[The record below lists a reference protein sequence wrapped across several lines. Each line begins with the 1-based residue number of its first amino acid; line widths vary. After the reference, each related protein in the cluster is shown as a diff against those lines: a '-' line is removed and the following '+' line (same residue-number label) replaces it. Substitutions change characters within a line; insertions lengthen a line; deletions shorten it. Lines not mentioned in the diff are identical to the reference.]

1 MSRVPEGFPKDFL
14 WGGAFA
20 ANQMEGAYD
29 VGGKGLCIADIN
41 EFVDDIPLDKK
52 YNGEVTTQYIK
63 DAIASKDRVFPKR
76 WGIDFYHTYKEDL
89 KLLKE
94 LGLKTYRT
102 SINWARI
109 FPHGDETEPNEEG
122 LKFYEDLINEIIA
135 NGMEP
140 MITISHYEMPLYLT
154 THYKGWYS
162 REVIDFFYRY
172 CKVLFDRF
180 GDRVKLWIIVNQIN
194 LIAVESFNHLGVAE
208 DLVEN
213 IAEAKYQ
220 AVHNE
225 MVACAKATAYAHS
238 LNKDIQIGMMLCG
251 GPDYPATCK
260 PEDVLACMRHN
271 QMEYFCAD
279 VLLRGRYPGY
289 AFRFFEER
297 GYNIVFGEED
307 EEILKNTADFMSFS
321 YYYTRVCDK
330 ESYERDN
337 SSYRNKELPANP
349 WGWTIDPTGLRYML
363 NVFYDRYQCP
373 IYITENG
380 VGNGISIVLLF
391 NIISSL
397 PSDASTLYTRFMS
410 GKSVAVS
417 AVAAIIIV
425 AIVIAIVVFV
435 VVLQDGERRIPVQY
449 SKKMQGRKMVGGQ
462 STSIPLKVNT
472 AGVIPVIFASSLM
485 SFPVVIAGFFQV
497 NYDTIGGKILLA
509 LNSSSW
515 FNPERPAYSVGLI
528 VYIAL
533 IIVFAYF
540 YTSITFNPLE
550 VANNMKKSGGFIPGI
565 RPGKPTSDYLDGI
578 LEYIILIGAC
588 GLIIVCLVPIIVS
601 GLFSVSRLS
610 FGGTSLIIIVGVVLE
625 TIKAVESQM
634 LVRNYKGFLND

>member
-20 ANQMEGAYD
+20 ATQMEGAYD

-41 EFVDDIPLDKK
+41 EFVDDIPLEKK

-63 DAIASKDRVFPKR
+63 DAVASKDRVFPKR

-122 LKFYEDLINEIIA
+122 LKFYDDLINEIIA

-180 GDRVKLWIIVNQIN
+180 GDRVKMWIIVNQIN

-238 LNKDIQIGMMLCG
+238 LDKGIRIGMMLCG
-251 GPDYPATCK
+251 GPAYPATCK

-330 ESYERDN
+330 ESYEKDN
-337 SSYRNKELPANP
+337 SAYRNKELPANP

-380 VGNGISIVLLF
+380 VGYFDKLEADGTIHDPYRVEYFKAHIEQMKEAIRDGVDLRGYYAWGPID
-391 NIISSL
+391 IISCS
-397 PSDASTLYTRFMS
+397 SSEMS
-410 GKSVAVS
+410 KRYGFVYVDQDDYGKGS
-417 AVAAIIIV
+417 
-425 AIVIAIVVFV
+425 
-435 VVLQDGERRIPVQY
+435 GRRI
-449 SKKMQGRKMVGGQ
+449 KKDSFAWYQH
-462 STSIPLKVNT
+462 
-472 AGVIPVIFASSLM
+472 VIET
-485 SFPVVIAGFFQV
+485 
-497 NYDTIGGKILLA
+497 N
-509 LNSSSW
+509 
-515 FNPERPAYSVGLI
+515 
-528 VYIAL
+528 
-533 IIVFAYF
+533 
-540 YTSITFNPLE
+540 
-550 VANNMKKSGGFIPGI
+550 
-565 RPGKPTSDYLDGI
+565 
-578 LEYIILIGAC
+578 GAE
-588 GLIIVCLVPIIVS
+588 L
-601 GLFSVSRLS
+601 
-610 FGGTSLIIIVGVVLE
+610 
-625 TIKAVESQM
+625 
-634 LVRNYKGFLND
+634 